1 MNAERL
7 EDILGKALM
16 LAVFTFVA
24 VQNAV
29 SLVGKLGAE
38 KLTAFSALSALSQLL
53 SLLFVGLV
61 LWLTL
66 SRLPPRQTATGIEP
80 RVSAIAGTFLLFFLV
95 YLPAGSASFGVI
107 LLATIMILLG
117 TLLSIYCLHYLGKSF
132 SIMASAR
139 SLVSTGP
146 YGIVRHPL
154 YLAEAITVTG
164 IILAHWSP
172 LAVLLGLSQMAF
184 QVRRM
189 FNEEAVLRSAFPE
202 YQDYAARVPMMI
214 PGFGREQVSTS
225 ET

>member
-1 MNAERL
+1 MNADKL
-7 EDILGKALM
+7 EDIFGKALM
-16 LAVFTFVA
+16 LAIFAFVA
-24 VQNAV
+24 VQNALGLV
-29 SLVGKLGAE
+29 SKLPAE
-38 KLTAFSALSALSQLL
+38 QISPFLALSALSQLF

-66 SRLPPRQTATGIEP
+66 SRLPPRQTASGIEP

-95 YLPAGSASFGVI
+95 YLPAGSAGFGVI
-107 LLATIMILLG
+107 LLATVMILVG
-117 TLLSIYCLHYLGKSF
+117 TLLSIYCLYYLGKSF

-154 YLAEAITVTG
+154 YLAEAITVAG
-164 IILAHWSP
+164 IVLAHWSP

-189 FNEEAVLRSAFPE
+189 FNEEAVLRSAFQE
-202 YQDYAARVPMMI
+202 YGDYAARVPMLF
-214 PGFGREQVSTS
+214 PDFGRSGMAARRL
-225 ET
+225 

>member
-1 MNAERL
+1 MNASRI
-7 EDILGKALM
+7 EDMLGKALM
-16 LAVFTFVA
+16 LAIFTFVA
-24 VQNAV
+24 TQNV
-29 SLVGKLGAE
+29 FVLVGKFRSEQITPFL
-38 KLTAFSALSALSQLL
+38 ALSAFAQLL

-66 SRLPPRQTATGIEP
+66 SRLPPRKTASGIEP

-95 YLPAGSASFGVI
+95 YLPAGSAGFGVT
-107 LLATIMILLG
+107 LVATLMILIG
-117 TLLSIYCLHYLGKSF
+117 TVLSIYCLYYLGKSF

-146 YGIVRHPL
+146 YGFVRHPL
-154 YLAEAITVTG
+154 YLAEAITVAG
-164 IILAHWSP
+164 VILAHWSP

-202 YQDYAARVPMMI
+202 YDDYAASVPMLI
-214 PGFGREQVSTS
+214 PDLGRWRMAEGRQ
-225 ET
+225 